1 VRSELRSAASRLR
14 YDERWPSN
22 NASCLRGVV
31 RQYGR
36 CPPAT
41 HESTDEVPQ
50 RPEAFAALGDA
61 TACWFARG
69 GATTLW
75 FNIIGTALDGIHLAG
90 ITHMPLSASALREW
104 RFRDDPS
111 YRQRAGRNLAVR
123 IPEAAA
129 AALNCRLERF
139 L

>member
-1 VRSELRSAASRLR
+1 MAFEQCVVL
-14 YDERWPSN
+14 
-22 NASCLRGVV
+22 GGGV

-41 HESTDEVPQ
+41 HEGIDELPQ

-61 TACWFARG
+61 MACWSARG

-75 FNIIGTALDGIHLAG
+75 FNIIGTALDEIHLAG

-104 RFRDDPS
+104 RFRDDRS
-111 YRQRAGRNLAVR
+111 YPQRACRHLAAR